1 MSSDETMQA
10 PIKSVYRSATISLR
24 KADIARENGDDPEQ
38 LAHLRAFV
46 RTVRQSLHSHPLYDR
61 RKTDPECVAL
71 DAKVPEV
78 MQRIKTLNGSVSPP
92 AEPADVIQAAA
103 SRLERG
109 GGGKP
114 PPSGSSLLLRRS
126 RANSRANSRTNS
138 RAASPEHASA
148 PAEIASKNPPS
159 APSASTTPAAAA
171 SGSTKDASSPSS
183 AEKYRA
189 RVEAE
194 AARLKEEAEAVRIAS
209 LERKV
214 ESVRARLDASASVEF
229 SPTRADRT
237 SAGATTTT
245 TTSQT
250 EPSRTTEP
258 SSSARLRSVEDEVE
272 SLRQRIA
279 AAASAAPPLVATPA
293 ENTDNFERA
302 APAPARATLPDPR
315 SATMSAPPPEPDPE
329 REPEPEADRPGAWI
343 ARGET
348 AMRPPGERVFART
361 ASLAPPTRLPIS
373 PVRAPVVTLP
383 PPPPPP
389 PPGRAEVG
397 LPPTPSLAQTVAAL
411 EAAAA
416 AASPVGFSE
425 SDSSEPS
432 TNAAVSRGSPAKT
445 FDVVFSRTTPLK
457 PRRVEREGDDSEA
470 PAGTGVDPGSVP
482 ATMEGAREAAAEAAR
497 AAAEAEAERA
507 RRELRAVAEREVDA
521 TRRAEAETE
530 TLVERMLPLHE
541 ENAALRAELARMS
554 SRMERLESAIGAS
567 GAGPSATAAAAAAAV
582 ASAAAAD
589 VDALRAHVAR
599 QHAASQDWTAEAI
612 AHHGKEHWDV
622 MQKILTERDDV
633 DRERESH
640 LERRLEDVRES
651 QRAFEERQAERW
663 RAQEAA
669 MESTRRQLLD
679 ARAATREMAEAMAT
693 QERLTQE
700 REDRAARLRAEFEEK
715 TAERERAERA
725 APLRVDAAAFAGQL
739 NDMLARLARLE
750 NDAGE
755 GSKKALSSTATEA
768 GVGLDPSPSPSSFF
782 PSRLAELE
790 AQVLPT
796 RVSEL
801 EDRVSELASAMVDL
815 ASAPPPTNPSSAS
828 HPRPDDEP
836 VVRVTSSTPASPVRS
851 PGAPFSS
858 EVRDLRARVARLES
872 ADVPGTLDRSRAVEA
887 TAAAALAQVNV
898 LREEIANV
906 EARVKARVG
915 DEHRRDAAVGVDAG
929 ADVRATLTAVEA
941 RLSRAEASAAA
952 AVEIASTTSPG
963 TQHAKKALPALR
975 NRVAEM
981 EIDVAGRL
989 VDVETRVKELA
1000 EATADNAAALA
1011 AVPEFPPP
1019 SREPVTPEPVIA
1031 EERREK
1037 LRALARETV
1046 SEAVSEAETRVQTRV
1061 AEVETRVA
1069 QIVERMEAVETTAA
1083 SVDPGS
1089 VDPAHPSPGTPAYLP
1104 SPGTPVPSPSP
1115 SPRSAGLRGLEAE
1128 LATLAARVEKMD
1140 EHHRESART
1149 QAEAVAGV
1157 VSAAAGAVDALPSL
1171 ATRVSDLERLH
1182 RDAAAAT
1189 TARAE
1194 TANADAKRTSEALSE
1209 VETKLASALARVDAL
1224 ALSEVETKL
1233 ASTLTRVDA
1242 LEADGERASELA
1254 VAMAGRVRD
1263 AIRDVARLDDAR
1275 AADAELAATAKTA
1288 VAEMAAKVST
1298 LASETAGTIEA
1309 LRKRQSEAETRAESA
1324 DAEIQTHAR
1333 RLRGI
1338 LGDGSGSAA
1347 VEGYVGELQESNAEL
1362 HAAVR
1367 KLRERVEAVAETA
1380 EAAAPGRA
1388 TRELSDAIA
1397 ELRAWRTADQSRIV
1411 TAEEAAAATDRRSG
1425 ESAATVTRA
1434 SADLDEL
1441 RARLIDVEAMLIQS
1455 VEATEEEVEAR
1466 AKASWEAA
1474 AKFSEEQAAA
1484 AAAATPRERFRKRLD
1499 DLEEEHRR
1507 RARAAVVEHW
1517 AAVRKT
1523 FAGQAPESAS
1533 TAAADP
1539 LAEKVDAL
1547 AHRVDEVERRQSE
1560 VSAAKSDADA
1570 SAMNASAAITAAA
1583 AAAGATETLA
1593 EEVERLRGMLEA
1605 AGRGTA
1611 GGGQNLASGETAGP
1625 GSSSLEKRAAPDA
1638 DALAG
1643 SDCGEGDASR
1653 TKRTEDSVEPRE
1665 SGAESSYRGLTAE
1678 QAATAAAGVTVDS
1691 PAGDPDRPDPVER
1704 AKVAAANARRAV
1716 QEEAARLGITLG
1728 GASEIEGGSG
1738 TAGGSTGA
1746 SLSGAP
1752 GSPPKS
1758 AAATGARDFTELA
1771 FAADRQLAAELATV
1785 CALVER
1791 EEARR
1796 EQLRVQ
1802 MRLAGASTPPGSPP
1816 ATPEDLAAA
1825 GPALAE
1831 MRAAQRRWESAMDVQ
1846 LQRLRKAAHEAEE
1859 RNAVA
1864 AAAAGRGRTPHGAP
1878 NQRDARERV
1887 VAARLAEVQDRVDAM
1902 LRAEGIRGGD
1912 DADGAEAKH
1921 VNPPWGAGPGLR
1933 GETKTAANKR
1943 GGGIG
1948 ASTRTALVEL
1958 ERGVRALAEAAGA
1971 EPSAGTHG
1979 AAEKENNPRDVL
1991 EMKSLRA
1998 MVRQVQTDIGGISAR
2013 VDAVNMR
2020 ATGAGRA
2027 EQDMLRAQLSE
2038 VRADVKSIKRTIPAA
2053 AEEALR
2059 RSVAAE
2065 KHAAAAHA
2073 HCTELGNAL
2082 STTRKECARMV
2093 ERVDL
2098 VAHKADAGLRA
2109 VDGKVERA
2117 KSQVRGAK
2125 AASRMA
2131 EARAVALAGELGRVA
2146 RHVGMEGVGDA
2157 LRTGVLFAPPAIG
2170 GGLAGAGSTAEAEDQ
2185 DLFELPAG
2193 ALAGVEEEFARGTEM
2208 AAVAPNPQ
2216 SG

>member
-92 AEPADVIQAAA
+92 AEPADVVQAAA

-114 PPSGSSLLLRRS
+114 PGGSSLLLRRS
-126 RANSRANSRTNS
+126 RADSRANSRANS

-272 SLRQRIA
+272 SLRRRIA
-279 AAASAAPPLVATPA
+279 AAASTAPPLVATPA
-293 ENTDNFERA
+293 ENTDTLERA
-302 APAPARATLPDPR
+302 APAPARATLSDPR
-315 SATMSAPPPEPDPE
+315 SATTSAPPPEPDPE

-361 ASLAPPTRLPIS
+361 ASLAPPTRLPVS

-383 PPPPPP
+383 PPPAPA

-445 FDVVFSRTTPLK
+445 FDVVFSRTTPVK

-470 PAGTGVDPGSVP
+470 PAGTGVDLGSVP

-497 AAAEAEAERA
+497 AAAEAEAEKA

-669 MESTRRQLLD
+669 TESTRRQVLD

-715 TAERERAERA
+715 TAERERTERA

-755 GSKKALSSTATEA
+755 GSKKALSSTATEVGA
-768 GVGLDPSPSPSSFF
+768 GLDPSPSPSSFF
-782 PSRLAELE
+782 PSRSAELE

-828 HPRPDDEP
+828 HPRPDASP
-836 VVRVTSSTPASPVRS
+836 GANVVAPSTPASPVRS

-872 ADVPGTLDRSRAVEA
+872 ADVPGTLDWSRAVEA

-898 LREEIANV
+898 LREEIAVV
-906 EARVKARVG
+906 EARV
-915 DEHRRDAAVGVDAG
+915 DERRQDAAVGVDVG

-1037 LRALARETV
+1037 LRVLARETV
-1046 SEAVSEAETRVQTRV
+1046 SEAVSEAERRVQTRV

-1069 QIVERMEAVETTAA
+1069 QIVERMDAVETTAA

-1089 VDPAHPSPGTPAYLP
+1089 VDPAHPSPGTPAP
-1104 SPGTPVPSPSP
+1104 VVSPVPSPSP

-1157 VSAAAGAVDALPSL
+1157 VSAAAGAMDALPSL

-1224 ALSEVETKL
+1224 TLSEVETKL
-1233 ASTLTRVDA
+1233 ASALARVDA

-1367 KLRERVEAVAETA
+1367 KLRERVEAVADTA

-1397 ELRAWRTADQSRIV
+1397 ELRAWRTAEQSRIV
-1411 TAEEAAAATDRRSG
+1411 AVEEAAAATDRRSG
-1425 ESAATVTRA
+1425 ESAATVARA

-1466 AKASWEAA
+1466 EGVVGGGGEILRRTSRRRRRRHAA
-1474 AKFSEEQAAA
+1474 RTVPK
-1484 AAAATPRERFRKRLD
+1484 TPRRSRGGTQTTRARGGRGTLGGGPENLRGSGSGIRLD
-1499 DLEEEHRR
+1499 RRRRPLRGASR
-1507 RARAAVVEHW
+1507 RARASGRRGGE
-1517 AAVRKT
+1517 
-1523 FAGQAPESAS
+1523 APVGSLRGE
-1533 TAAADP
+1533 
-1539 LAEKVDAL
+1539 
-1547 AHRVDEVERRQSE
+1547 ERRGRVGDE
-1560 VSAAKSDADA
+1560 RVRRHHRRRRRRGRDRNTRRGGGA
-1570 SAMNASAAITAAA
+1570 SP
-1583 AAAGATETLA
+1583 GDP
-1593 EEVERLRGMLEA
+1593 RGWREGDG
-1605 AGRGTA
+1605 GRGTEPRVPGNGRA
-1611 GGGQNLASGETAGP
+1611 GV
-1625 GSSSLEKRAAPDA
+1625 
-1638 DALAG
+1638 ALAQ
-1643 SDCGEGDASR
+1643 
-1653 TKRTEDSVEPRE
+1653 RE
-1665 SGAESSYRGLTAE
+1665 T
-1678 QAATAAAGVTVDS
+1678 
-1691 PAGDPDRPDPVER
+1691 
-1704 AKVAAANARRAV
+1704 RR
-1716 QEEAARLGITLG
+1716 
-1728 GASEIEGGSG
+1728 
-1738 TAGGSTGA
+1738 
-1746 SLSGAP
+1746 
-1752 GSPPKS
+1752 
-1758 AAATGARDFTELA
+1758 
-1771 FAADRQLAAELATV
+1771 
-1785 CALVER
+1785 
-1791 EEARR
+1791 
-1796 EQLRVQ
+1796 
-1802 MRLAGASTPPGSPP
+1802 
-1816 ATPEDLAAA
+1816 
-1825 GPALAE
+1825 
-1831 MRAAQRRWESAMDVQ
+1831 
-1846 LQRLRKAAHEAEE
+1846 
-1859 RNAVA
+1859 
-1864 AAAAGRGRTPHGAP
+1864 AGRGRAGGLGLRRGGCVANGEDGGFGRTARIGGGVLVPRTHRRTGGGGRGRGVRGP
-1878 NQRDARERV
+1878 PRGGPRPPGPGRTRQGRRRERQ
-1887 VAARLAEVQDRVDAM
+1887 ARRPRGSGETGDHPRRRVRNRGRVGDGGRIDRGEPLGARGSPRSPRRRRAPGISRSWRSRPIVNSRRNSRRCARSSSARRRGANNFACRCASRARPLPPGRHPRPPRTSPPP
-1902 LRAEGIRGGD
+1902 LRRSPRCEPRSAGGNPPWTSNSNAFEKPRTRLRNATPSPLPPLGAGGPRTARRTKGTRANASSPLGWRRFGIASTPCFEPRGIRGGD

-1971 EPSAGTHG
+1971 EPFPG
-1979 AAEKENNPRDVL
+1979 D
-1991 EMKSLRA
+1991 
-1998 MVRQVQTDIGGISAR
+1998 AR
-2013 VDAVNMR
+2013 R
-2020 ATGAGRA
+2020 RGERKQSAGRA
-2027 EQDMLRAQLSE
+2027 RDEIASGDGASGADGHRGYLRARGRGEHARDGRWPSGTGYVTRATVGGSRRRQEHQTDDSSRRRGGVAKIRRRGKTRRRRARALHRARKRPIDDAE
-2038 VRADVKSIKRTIPAA
+2038 GVRADGGARGP
-2053 AEEALR
+2053 R
-2059 RSVAAE
+2059 RAQ
-2065 KHAAAAHA
+2065 
-2073 HCTELGNAL
+2073 GG
-2082 STTRKECARMV
+2082 RR
-2093 ERVDL
+2093 
-2098 VAHKADAGLRA
+2098 
-2109 VDGKVERA
+2109 
-2117 KSQVRGAK
+2117 
-2125 AASRMA
+2125 
-2131 EARAVALAGELGRVA
+2131 LAGRRRQGGTREIAGTGSQGGVAYGGGARGGARGRVGKGRA
-2146 RHVGMEGVGDA
+2146 TRRDG
-2157 LRTGVLFAPPAIG
+2157 RC
-2170 GGLAGAGSTAEAEDQ
+2170 
-2185 DLFELPAG
+2185 
-2193 ALAGVEEEFARGTEM
+2193 R
-2208 AAVAPNPQ
+2208 
-2216 SG
+2216 

>member
-71 DAKVPEV
+71 DAKVPGV
-78 MQRIKTLNGSVSPP
+78 MQRIKTLDGSVSPP
-92 AEPADVIQAAA
+92 AEPADAVQAAA

-114 PPSGSSLLLRRS
+114 PPGGSSLLLRRS
-126 RANSRANSRTNS
+126 RADSRANSRANS

-272 SLRQRIA
+272 SLRRRIA
-279 AAASAAPPLVATPA
+279 AAASTAPPLVATFA
-293 ENTDNFERA
+293 ENTDTFERA
-302 APAPARATLPDPR
+302 APAPARATLSDPR
-315 SATMSAPPPEPDPE
+315 SATTSAPPPEPDPE
-329 REPEPEADRPGAWI
+329 REPDPEADRPGAWI

-348 AMRPPGERVFART
+348 AMRPPGERVLART
-361 ASLAPPTRLPIS
+361 ASLAPPSRLPVS
-373 PVRAPVVTLP
+373 PVRAPTVTLP
-383 PPPPPP
+383 PPPAPA

-470 PAGTGVDPGSVP
+470 PAGTGVDLGSVP

-497 AAAEAEAERA
+497 AAAEAEAEKA

-669 MESTRRQLLD
+669 TESTRRQVLD

-715 TAERERAERA
+715 TAERERTERA
-725 APLRVDAAAFAGQL
+725 APLRIDAAAFAGQL

-755 GSKKALSSTATEA
+755 GSKKALSSTATEVGA
-768 GVGLDPSPSPSSFF
+768 GLDPSPSPSSFF
-782 PSRLAELE
+782 PSRSAELE

-828 HPRPDDEP
+828 HPRPDASP
-836 VVRVTSSTPASPVRS
+836 GANVVAPSTPASPVRS

-872 ADVPGTLDRSRAVEA
+872 ADVPGTLDWSRAVEA

-898 LREEIANV
+898 LREEIAVV
-906 EARVKARVG
+906 EARV
-915 DEHRRDAAVGVDAG
+915 DERRQDAAVGVDVG

-1046 SEAVSEAETRVQTRV
+1046 SEAVSEAERRVQTRV

-1069 QIVERMEAVETTAA
+1069 QIVERMDAVETTAA

-1089 VDPAHPSPGTPAYLP
+1089 VDPAHPSPGTPAP
-1104 SPGTPVPSPSP
+1104 VVSPVPSPSP
-1115 SPRSAGLRGLEAE
+1115 SPRSAGLRRLEAE

-1157 VSAAAGAVDALPSL
+1157 VSAAAGAMDALPSL

-1224 ALSEVETKL
+1224 TLSEVETKL
-1233 ASTLTRVDA
+1233 ASTLARVDA
-1242 LEADGERASELA
+1242 LEVDGERASELA

-1367 KLRERVEAVAETA
+1367 KLRERVEAVADTA

-1397 ELRAWRTADQSRIV
+1397 ELRAWRTAEQSRIV
-1411 TAEEAAAATDRRSG
+1411 AVEEAAAATDRRSG
-1425 ESAATVTRA
+1425 ESAATVARA

-1484 AAAATPRERFRKRLD
+1484 AAAATPRERFQKRLD
-1499 DLEEEHRR
+1499 DLEEAHRR
-1507 RARAAVVEHW
+1507 RARAGVVEHW

-1533 TAAADP
+1533 TDAADP
-1539 LAEKVDAL
+1539 FAERVDAL
-1547 AHRVDEVERRQSE
+1547 ALRVDEVERRQLE

-1605 AGRGTA
+1605 GGRGTA
-1611 GGGQNLASGETAGP
+1611 GKGRNLASRETAGP
-1625 GSSSLEKRAAPDA
+1625 GSPSLERRAAPDA
-1638 DALAG
+1638 DAPAG

-1653 TKRTEDSVEPRE
+1653 TERTEDSVEPRE

-1678 QAATAAAGVTVDS
+1678 QAAAAAAGVFVD
-1691 PAGDPDRPDPVER
+1691 PPPGDPDRPDPVER

-1738 TAGGSTGA
+1738 TAGGTTGA
-1746 SLSGAP
+1746 SPSGAP

-1758 AAATGARDFTELA
+1758 AAATGAGDFTELA

-1825 GPALAE
+1825 APALAE

-1887 VAARLAEVQDRVDAM
+1887 VAARLAEVRDRVDAM

-1971 EPSAGTHG
+1971 EPSPGARG

-2170 GGLAGAGSTAEAEDQ
+2170 GGPPGAGSTAEAEDQ

-2193 ALAGVEEEFARGTEM
+2193 ALAGVEEEFARGTEV